1 MVGGSNS
8 GLAGG
13 WWTIMGLFGGGR
25 GVPVRVN
32 YGLLYLCSY
41 LATCSFI
48 SIFAIDIEWRGQ
60 HEFRKGARSR
70 DALKTEVFFVRDN
83 IIIHPI
89 SWIAMFCV
97 CACVCGWFMAAF
109 RSMGVSRARK
119 RSDKWRRAL
128 FTVMHGVRTACD
140 APFTRGIINDS
151 LRKKQL
157 SRHLNFPK

>member
-1 MVGGSNS
+1 
-8 GLAGG
+8 
-13 WWTIMGLFGGGR
+13 MGLFGGGK

-97 CACVCGWFMAAF
+97 CVCV
-109 RSMGVSRARK
+109 V
-119 RSDKWRRAL
+119 DLWRRSGRWACR
-128 FTVMHGVRTACD
+128 VRGNG
-140 APFTRGIINDS
+140 RINEGARC
-151 LRKKQL
+151 LL
-157 SRHLNFPK
+157 LCTG